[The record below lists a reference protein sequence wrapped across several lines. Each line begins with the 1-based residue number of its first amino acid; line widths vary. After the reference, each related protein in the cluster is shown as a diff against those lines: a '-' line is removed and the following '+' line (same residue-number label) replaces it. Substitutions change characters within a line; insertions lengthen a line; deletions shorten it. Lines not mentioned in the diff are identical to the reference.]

1 MATAYEDSSSI
12 PEKLVLLVFIAGIVI
27 GNVSLVDNIQI
38 IYSFLLKSNL
48 DLCIYHVYRTW

>member
-1 MATAYEDSSSI
+1 MTTTYEDSSSI